1 MVLFAECF
9 TAFGEPHEMRWHS
22 YVQYLN
28 MPSINAWH
36 LRHLPQAIKRFHCF
50 IAVQYYHS
58 RQHREWQIILICR
71 KRYGTTD
78 SPGPC
83 PGLHPQIG
91 MQHKNVLKHFYGILV
106 SQSESSCFLHVRKN
120 DTEIATAVRPSS
132 DALRLS
138 LIPGFHNWACAKE
151 KVQGL

>member
-1 MVLFAECF
+1 MLP
-9 TAFGEPHEMRWHS
+9 AFGAPHEMRWHL

-91 MQHKNVLKHFYGILV
+91 MQHKNVFKHFYGILV
-106 SQSESSCFLHVRKN
+106 SGPCGIGRNRQDCCSFPALSAGRQGACQTELFYGFAGSARQSSSPPPRTVS
-120 DTEIATAVRPSS
+120 PS
-132 DALRLS
+132 
-138 LIPGFHNWACAKE
+138 
-151 KVQGL
+151 